1 MPPGI
6 FYINGVLQMDK
17 KKRGYVVSVAV
28 LLLLLVVTVLV
39 FRDKLPEII
48 SAMRSVPTKLIIL
61 ILLIG
66 MGYQLLDSLMCMV
79 LVRSR
84 VPELSYIQAFELTLT
99 GIFALVCTNSIATI
113 PLQSAYL
120 YTYGIDVG
128 HSMGMMTLKYVFH
141 KATIAGFA
149 LVMLLVN
156 FGWLRA
162 AVPEVMGYLIPGFA
176 MCTAI
181 ILVLVL
187 LCTWDKMRI
196 FIDKLIDWLPGRGK
210 LAEKKNSWKENIDL
224 MYTEFG
230 NISGQKGRIA
240 KILAINAAK
249 LTLVYSVPVLALSA
263 LGAGDVGLFHGETLS
278 SLVWLIGGVLPS
290 VSGLGPIDL
299 AFALLFGPFAPE
311 NTVSAALVLY
321 RAATYFV
328 PFVISL
334 PTVYLAQRRIRRRL
348 ENNKGD
354 RD

>member
-1 MPPGI
+1 
-6 FYINGVLQMDK
+6 MDK

-39 FRDKLPEII
+39 FKDKLPEII
-48 SAMRSVPTKLIIL
+48 GAMRNVPTKLIIL
-61 ILLIG
+61 ILLTG
-66 MGYQLLDSLMCMV
+66 MGYQLFDSLMCMT

-84 VPELSYIQAFELTLT
+84 VPNLSYAQAFDLTMT
-99 GIFALVCTNSIATI
+99 GVFALVCTNSIATI

-187 LCTWDKMRI
+187 LCTWDKMRM
-196 FIDKLIDWLPGRGK
+196 FIDKLIDWLPGKGK
-210 LAEKKNSWKENIDL
+210 LAEKKSTWKENIDL

-230 NISGQKGRIA
+230 NISRQKGRIA

-249 LTLVYSVPVLALSA
+249 LALVYSVPVMALGALGA
-263 LGAGDVGLFHGETLS
+263 LGAGNLGLSHGETLS

-299 AFALLFGPFAPE
+299 AFTLLFGPFAQE